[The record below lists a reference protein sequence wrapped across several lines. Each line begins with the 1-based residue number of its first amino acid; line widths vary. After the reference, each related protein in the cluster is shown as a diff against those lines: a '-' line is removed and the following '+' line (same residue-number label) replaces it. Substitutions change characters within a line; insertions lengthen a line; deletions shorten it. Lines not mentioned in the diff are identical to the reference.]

1 VGKLKMLNLQDEKG
15 NFVASLYLDSDGNL
29 NIVSPLVIIHR
40 KDAEIQTDDGN
51 SLCLDE
57 ASSVSSIESVEDISE
72 NNFTSFSEEIEENV
86 GGNTEEN
93 FEFTNPMISENYDD
107 NLAVQELIQKL
118 MQINMDAFFTE
129 EPILMDKLD

>member
-1 VGKLKMLNLQDEKG
+1 MLNLQDENG

-40 KDAEIQTDDGN
+40 KDVEIQTDDGN
-51 SLCLDE
+51 SLCLDD
-57 ASSVSSIESVEDISE
+57 ASTVSSIESVEDIPE
-72 NNFTSFSEEIEENV
+72 NNFTSFSEEIEENLTE
-86 GGNTEEN
+86 NKEEN

-129 EPILMDKLD
+129 EPILMDQLD

>member
-1 VGKLKMLNLQDEKG
+1 MLNLQDENG

-40 KDAEIQTDDGN
+40 KDVEIQTDDGN

-57 ASSVSSIESVEDISE
+57 ASSVSSIQSVKDISE

-86 GGNTEEN
+86 ADNTEEN

-118 MQINMDAFFTE
+118 MHINMDAFFTE
-129 EPILMDKLD
+129 EPILMDQLD

>member
-1 VGKLKMLNLQDEKG
+1 MLNLQDEKG